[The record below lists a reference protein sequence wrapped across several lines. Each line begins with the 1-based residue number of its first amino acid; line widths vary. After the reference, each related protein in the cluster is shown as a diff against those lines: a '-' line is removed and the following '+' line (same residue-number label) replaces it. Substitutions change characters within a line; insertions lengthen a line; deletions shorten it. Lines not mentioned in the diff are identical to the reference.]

1 MENLNKL
8 TYFKPDK
15 KKISK
20 ERLYKEMLAE
30 AINIIYLEIE
40 EDVGIQA
47 IRARIKKK
55 VLQRLNKLTK

>member
-1 MENLNKL
+1 MENLNNL

-20 ERLYKEMLAE
+20 ERLYKIMLAE
-30 AINIIYLEIE
+30 AINIIFLEIE
-40 EDVGIQA
+40 GDVGLQA

-55 VLQRLNKLTK
+55 ALQRLNKSTK